1 MRCVICK
8 HSETRPRT
16 VTVTLER
23 GEATIVMKSVPAE
36 VCAHYG
42 EEYID
47 QETTAKVLAK
57 ADLAALS
64 EVQVEVRSY
73 QAA

>member
-1 MRCVICK
+1 MRCVICR
-8 HSETRPRT
+8 HGETRPGT

-23 GEATIVMKSVPAE
+23 GEATIVVKSVPAE
-36 VCAHYG
+36 VCAHCG

-47 QETTAKVLAK
+47 QETTAKVLAE

-64 EVQVEVRSY
+64 GVRVEVRSY

>member
-1 MRCVICK
+1 MRCVICR
-8 HSETRPRT
+8 HGETRLGT

-23 GEATIVMKSVPAE
+23 GEATIVVKSVPAE
-36 VCAHYG
+36 VCVYCG

-47 QETTAKVLAK
+47 QETTAKVFAE

-64 EVQVEVRSY
+64 GVRVEVRSY